1 MNTNSNTYTVVYTTI
16 VCVLVAAIL
25 AFVSQS
31 LKPSQEANEK
41 AETISQILTAAQFG
55 EKSEWQEKG
64 NAAVLDFYKS
74 NIAESIVINA
84 AGEKVSDLNA
94 ADAEIY
100 TTSSLKAQNYNIKGG
115 KDLQLPVYKFSNG
128 ISVIPVYGAGLWGPV
143 WGYIAFESDLNT
155 IAGAYFDHESETPG
169 LGGKIKDDPSFRAQ
183 FKGKSVDFA
192 DAKGIF
198 NIVKGGAP
206 AGKANAIDAITG
218 ATMTSK
224 GLNEAIN
231 VWLEAYK
238 SFLGSNAA
246 KACGHHNCE
255 GQCGKDCADCEGECS
270 GECEGQC
277 EGNCAHECQNNAT
290 TTEE

>member
-84 AGEKVSDLNA
+84 AGEKVSDLNT

-277 EGNCAHECQNNAT
+277 EGNCTHECQNNAT